1 MNIICPSINNDHY
14 KKFTFPAG
22 ELHLQLSDNVLN
34 NNRGSVLDVEFN
46 FTKSEDIFELLLLTH
61 TLRENQIDVDNL
73 ILPYMPF
80 GQADRVNEV
89 GECFSLRLFC
99 DLINNVVKPVCVT
112 VYDPHS
118 DVTPALLRNCN
129 VVHQWHILEPII
141 RNIRYENNWEDLIL
155 ISPDAGAAKKIYKLA
170 LLLDNVAVVEC
181 SKVRD
186 TSTGKILKTEVH
198 AKEADLKGKICVIV
212 DDCVVGGRT
221 YIEIAR
227 ILKEKM
233 ASKIVLVTTNGI
245 YSQGLSV
252 FENVIDEIYNRN
264 GRVK

>member
-1 MNIICPSINNDHY
+1 MSIICPAFNNDHY

-22 ELHLQLSDNVLN
+22 ELHLQLSDKVLN
-34 NNRGSVLDVEFN
+34 NNRGSMIDVEFN
-46 FTKSEDIFELLLLTH
+46 FYNSGDIFELLLLTH
-61 TLRENQIDVDNL
+61 TLRENQIDVGNL

-80 GQADRVNEV
+80 GQADRVNEP

-99 DLINNVVKPVCVT
+99 DLINNVIKPVCVT

-129 VVHQWHILEPII
+129 IVPQWRILEPII
-141 RNIRYENNWEDLIL
+141 RSIRYENNWDDLIL

-186 TSTGKILKTEVH
+186 TSTGKILKTEVYTS
-198 AKEADLKGKICVIV
+198 DFCGSPCIIC
-212 DDCVVGGRT
+212 DDQCVGGRT
-221 YIEIAR
+221 FIEIAKVLR
-227 ILKEKM
+227 ERNAGPI
-233 ASKIVLVTTNGI
+233 ILVTTNGI
-245 YSQGLSV
+245 YSQGMEP
-252 FENVIDEIYNRN
+252 FEGLIDQIYNRL